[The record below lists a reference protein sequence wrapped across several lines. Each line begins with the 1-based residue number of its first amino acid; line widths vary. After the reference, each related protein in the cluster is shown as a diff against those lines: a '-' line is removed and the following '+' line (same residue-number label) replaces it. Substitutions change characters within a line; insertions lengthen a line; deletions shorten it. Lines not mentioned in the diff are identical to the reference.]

1 MAKNENL
8 KNQFKT
14 KYGKHIEFIEG
25 YKDIHQDL
33 FIDSIARPSL
43 NSSKQKINYK
53 GWVNDLFTYS
63 IMIDMFENSGLKN
76 HFKRAL
82 DIGGAEGVLSRLLK
96 AEKKVDIASCIE
108 IQNKQDSINTF
119 IFLKYYL
126 KYRVRILLSKF
137 KKLRALA
144 PGNKNKYGYFTQLGK
159 YHANRFR
166 IKSLPKINNY
176 ILGDIFEHNK
186 KYDLITSIQSLTY
199 FDLDEI
205 FNKVSDLLVDEGI
218 FFVLVDYFWYPVNST
233 RIVGDAPFMVQ
244 RLEKDDLLEYFAEFH
259 PNMKQEV
266 EEKLNFFHKGNR
278 PVISDFIKT
287 ANKYNLQLINYR
299 RHTTPM
305 QDSNIKTKYTPTYLD
320 KHKNT
325 KLSGILE
332 DIRQYNK
339 DVEIE
344 DLLTTHISIIFRK
357 TKQIEKFEIDSNWE
371 NKTKK
376 ESKIYEKIGKALLS

>member
-119 IFLKYYL
+119 IFLK
-126 KYRVRILLSKF
+126 
-137 KKLRALA
+137 
-144 PGNKNKYGYFTQLGK
+144 GG
-159 YHANRFR
+159 
-166 IKSLPKINNY
+166 
-176 ILGDIFEHNK
+176 
-186 KYDLITSIQSLTY
+186 
-199 FDLDEI
+199 LD
-205 FNKVSDLLVDEGI
+205 GI
-218 FFVLVDYFWYPVNST
+218 
-233 RIVGDAPFMVQ
+233 
-244 RLEKDDLLEYFAEFH
+244 E
-259 PNMKQEV
+259 
-266 EEKLNFFHKGNR
+266 
-278 PVISDFIKT
+278 
-287 ANKYNLQLINYR
+287 
-299 RHTTPM
+299 
-305 QDSNIKTKYTPTYLD
+305 
-320 KHKNT
+320 
-325 KLSGILE
+325 
-332 DIRQYNK
+332 
-339 DVEIE
+339 
-344 DLLTTHISIIFRK
+344 
-357 TKQIEKFEIDSNWE
+357 
-371 NKTKK
+371 
-376 ESKIYEKIGKALLS
+376 